1 MLLVVR
7 HVQSYFTPLTQ
18 HSLQIHQSLSSS
30 SDMLGSNHLRLPA
43 GDANPPIVR
52 KYLANIL
59 HFSYNVPAEHA
70 EALVSGWQYGRGR
83 ELVHYDIATFRQIFG
98 AEVGALLYHHMAN
111 KSHISTAP
119 SSRMDNSMAKK
130 DLFGLPPGGKTLILC
145 LCYKPWFRKKMD
157 EKKHFSSVTNLEY

>member
-1 MLLVVR
+1 
-7 HVQSYFTPLTQ
+7 
-18 HSLQIHQSLSSS
+18 
-30 SDMLGSNHLRLPA
+30 MLGSNHLRLPA

-130 DLFGLPPGGKTLILC
+130 DLFGLPPGVTIMYLFLTICIISGLLACIQIL
-145 LCYKPWFRKKMD
+145 KG
-157 EKKHFSSVTNLEY
+157 SSDYVGNMLKLSGFFFIAFMYLYIMIYYV